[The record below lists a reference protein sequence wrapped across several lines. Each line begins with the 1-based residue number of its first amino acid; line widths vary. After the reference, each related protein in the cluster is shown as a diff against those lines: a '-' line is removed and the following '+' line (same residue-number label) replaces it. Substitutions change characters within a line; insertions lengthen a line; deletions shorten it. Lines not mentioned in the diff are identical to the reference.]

1 MPQGYISAERSIA
14 AAGAAFA
21 CPEDDFSGVMRKRV
35 GFDIKYARMIKTALW
50 KCLLVCGLVVA

>member
-21 CPEDDFSGVMRKRV
+21 CPEDDFSGITRKPNSV
-35 GFDIKYARMIKTALW
+35 VFGALRSVKNAFW
-50 KCLLVCGLVVA
+50 KCLAVCGFIIA